1 MDNKQ
6 YTTCEMLMEMS
17 KNRNMVF
24 KRVGDERFKIFSSQY
39 GVLMMEIDDI
49 RMEIPILNYMQE
61 LWIRIE

>member
-39 GVLMMEIDDI
+39 GVLMMGIDDI